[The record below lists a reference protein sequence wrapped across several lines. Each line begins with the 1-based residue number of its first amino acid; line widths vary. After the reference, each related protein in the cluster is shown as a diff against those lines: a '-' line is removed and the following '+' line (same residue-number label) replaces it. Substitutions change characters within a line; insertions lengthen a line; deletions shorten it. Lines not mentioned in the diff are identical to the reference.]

1 MRPEHECIVLLSRDT
16 VLVITTE
23 LKSLSLLGWG
33 AGEGMGLALVKE
45 KEEAGMVV
53 FKRAVGEFVF
63 CICLVLLP

>member
-1 MRPEHECIVLLSRDT
+1 MLLSRDT

-33 AGEGMGLALVKE
+33 AGAGMGLALAKE
-45 KEEAGMVV
+45 KEEAGMVA